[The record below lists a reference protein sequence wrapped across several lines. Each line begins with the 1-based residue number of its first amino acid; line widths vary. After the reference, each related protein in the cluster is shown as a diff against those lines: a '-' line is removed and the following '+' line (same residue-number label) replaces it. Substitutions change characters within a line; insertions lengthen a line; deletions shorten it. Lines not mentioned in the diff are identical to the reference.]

1 MSNRRLFINT
11 NFLSISELKNNYDL
25 ISFYIGIF
33 LLPSALP
40 ISLIFIVFSLIFSFF
55 KNKKNFIN
63 DKINIFFLIACFM
76 LLISTFTHF
85 FIDFN
90 FNYKSNWDPSL
101 SVIGLANWIPLILIF
116 LGFQTYLKTIE
127 LRKRFAIILLSGSFP
142 VLFSCFS
149 QYFLKWYGPYEGLN
163 GLITWYQRPL
173 SNFLGVTG
181 LFSNQ
186 NYTASWLNII
196 WPFAIANFISVKQNL
211 LKKIISFFLLIAIFI
226 FIILTGSRAG
236 WIGMI
241 VAIPLVF
248 GSKSI
253 KWFLPSITF
262 FLSFIAAIIF
272 PIFGKISQNFL
283 QTHIPKFL
291 WINFSSK
298 AYEDWDTSRIEIWKA
313 AFKGIKDNFFF
324 GNGATSFSY
333 FFRNQTGF
341 WKGHSHNLP
350 IELSFSYGVPVALII
365 VGTITFIIYKGFRIQ
380 YLNKQSISKGNIYEK
395 AWFSSLLIL
404 MIGHMVDIQYFDA
417 RISIVGWLLLAGLKN
432 NFNNAFEETES

>member
-1 MSNRRLFINT
+1 MSNRSIFINT
-11 NFLSISELKNNYDL
+11 NFLYISKLKNNYDL

-40 ISLIFIVFSLIFSFF
+40 ISLIFIIFSLIFSFF

-76 LLISTFTHF
+76 LLLSTFTHF
-85 FIDFN
+85 FGDFN
-90 FNYKSNWDPSL
+90 FNYKSNCDPSL
-101 SVIGLANWIPLILIF
+101 SIIGLANWIPLILIF
-116 LGFQTYLKTIE
+116 ISFQSYLKTKE
-127 LRKRFAIILLSGSFP
+127 LRKRFAIILLSGSIP

-149 QYFLKWYGPYEGLN
+149 QYFLKWYGPYEEIN
-163 GLITWYQRPL
+163 GLIIWYQRPL

-196 WPFAIANFISVKQNL
+196 WPFAIANFISIEKSFI
-211 LKKIISFFLLIAIFI
+211 KKILSFLLLLVIFG

-241 VAIPLVF
+241 CAIPLVF

-253 KWFLPSITF
+253 KWFLPSMTF
-262 FLSFIAAIIF
+262 FFSFISAIIF

-283 QTHIPKFL
+283 QTYIPKFL

-298 AYEDWDTSRIEIWKA
+298 AYEGWDTSRIEIWKA
-313 AFKGIKDNFFF
+313 ALKGIRENFFF

-333 FFRNQTGF
+333 FFRHQTNF

-350 IELSFSYGVPVALII
+350 LELSFSYGVPVALII
-365 VGTITFIIYKGFRIQ
+365 VGTITFIIYKGFRNQ
-380 YLNKQSISKGNIYEK
+380 YLNKQSILKENIYEK
-395 AWFSSLLIL
+395 AWFSSLFILI
-404 MIGHMVDIQYFDA
+404 IGHMVDIQYFDA
-417 RISIVGWLLLAGLKN
+417 RISIVGWLLLAGLRN
-432 NFNNAFEETES
+432 TFNNSFEEIKS